1 MTRVSLVTLLLNI
14 VTSFIYRDLHPSD
27 LRHKIKEPFRDSV
40 IPSLSILPL
49 MILRANI
56 ANNLETMYKYLHI
69 FIKSSRFYHFLY

>member
-1 MTRVSLVTLLLNI
+1 MENGNYLLLNI
-14 VTSFIYRDLHPSD
+14 VTSFIYRELHPLD
-27 LRHKIKEPFRDSV
+27 LRHMIKESRDSV

-69 FIKSSRFYHFLY
+69 FIKSSRF